1 MVTMLVALV
10 AFWALFFVVG
20 SVGRRVD
27 GWLGSGSGGGWW
39 RRRLVAAVSAGGLS
53 EWPWT
58 NLLFFVVSLLLT
70 VSVALVA

>member
-1 MVTMLVALV
+1 MLVALV

-39 RRRLVAAVSAGGLS
+39 RRRLVAVVSAGGLS
-53 EWPWT
+53 EWP
-58 NLLFFVVSLLLT
+58 
-70 VSVALVA
+70 

>member
-1 MVTMLVALV
+1 MLVALV

-20 SVGRRVD
+20 SVGGRV
-27 GWLGSGSGGGWW
+27 GSWLGSGSGGGWW

-58 NLLFFVVSLLLT
+58 NLLFFIVSLLLT